1 MKRPWIIKAGGE
13 LMGSP
18 AIQKKIVADL
28 KRLSR
33 SHPIVFVHG
42 GGPQIEQ
49 DLVKNKIPVR
59 FVNGRRFTSDA
70 GMIVI
75 EKVLSGHV
83 NKDIVGTLASLGV
96 KAVGLSCRDGG
107 LVVAKPLPKLGRAAK
122 PVRVDPSLL
131 TVLLNGR
138 FLPVVSTV
146 GADDKGKPVNIN
158 ADDAASAIAIRM
170 KAEHLVFLTNIQGVK
185 DQNKKTI
192 RRLKIGAIEKLISS
206 FVITGGMIPKV
217 QSAKSAV
224 LKGVGEVN
232 IIDGSR
238 GVRLDA
244 GTAILR

>member
-1 MKRPWIIKAGGE
+1 
-13 LMGSP
+13 
-18 AIQKKIVADL
+18 V
-28 KRLSR
+28 
-33 SHPIVFVHG
+33 
-42 GGPQIEQ
+42 
-49 DLVKNKIPVR
+49 
-59 FVNGRRFTSDA
+59 
-70 GMIVI
+70 
-75 EKVLSGHV
+75 
-83 NKDIVGTLASLGV
+83 LGV
-96 KAVGLSCRDGG
+96 AQLAQATKHFGTASRIKTAGESESEEI
-107 LVVAKPLPKLGRAAK
+107 A
-122 PVRVDPSLL
+122 
-131 TVLLNGR
+131 
-138 FLPVVSTV
+138 V